1 MFVACIIFETV
12 FTKKQRFWL
21 PFPKYFN
28 CVVLFL
34 LPTTIFPV
42 QFVSLVLKIDAMEKT
57 IHQKQISNKN
67 RNLFLGLVFDAI
79 GMLSFSIP
87 YLGEFTDVIWAPL
100 AGYLMTWM
108 YKGIVGKVGGVLT
121 FLEEII
127 PFTDFIPSFTLTW
140 IYNYWIKKEV

>member
-1 MFVACIIFETV
+1 
-12 FTKKQRFWL
+12 
-21 PFPKYFN
+21 
-28 CVVLFL
+28 
-34 LPTTIFPV
+34 
-42 QFVSLVLKIDAMEKT
+42 MEKT

-87 YLGEFTDVIWAPL
+87 YLGEFSDVIWAPL

-108 YKGIVGKVGGVLT
+108 YKGIIGKVGGVFT
-121 FLEEII
+121 FLEEIM